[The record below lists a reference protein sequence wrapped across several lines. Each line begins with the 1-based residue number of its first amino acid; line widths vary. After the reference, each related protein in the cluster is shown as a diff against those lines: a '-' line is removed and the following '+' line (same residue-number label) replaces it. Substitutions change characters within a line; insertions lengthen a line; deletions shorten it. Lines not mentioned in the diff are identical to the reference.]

1 MSWTVRIDHIARV
14 EGHGGITV
22 ELEGDAIRRVEFDVF
37 EGLRLLEALVRGRS
51 YEDVP
56 QIVSRICA
64 ICSMAHA
71 ITCIRATEQAFGVVP
86 SRQTEI
92 LRDLAF
98 RGENIESHAL
108 HLFLLALP
116 DYLGFPSAPAMA
128 SARRDAV
135 QLGLRLK
142 RLGNT
147 IQELVGGRA
156 IHPVNCLVGGF
167 GKPPSVGALTDLRG
181 DLERGLVDCQAVID
195 MWASLEAVDFCQ
207 ADITFAALKSSSV
220 YGYYTGNELAVAS
233 DGKITTMPAADYVSL
248 TNERT
253 VPHSHAKH
261 SRFGDRSFMVGALA
275 RLAVNGAKL
284 GGRAQGAM
292 AELGLVVPSA
302 NPLDNN
308 KAQAVE
314 LQFDVEYALAVVDSL
329 LETGVEQEEP
339 VPIEVCEGTGVA
351 VTEAPRG
358 MLCYRLGFDGD
369 GRVTAADV
377 ITPTAMNA
385 ASVEESFAKAVS
397 QSPDKTTATITKK
410 LEMVARAYDPCISC
424 SVHVIRSES
433 CTR

>member
-1 MSWTVRIDHIARV
+1 VSWTIRIDHLARV

-37 EGLRLLEALVRGRS
+37 EGLRLLEGLIRGRS

-71 ITCIRATEQAFGVVP
+71 ITCIKATERAFGVVP

-98 RGENIESHAL
+98 RGESIESHAL

-116 DYLGFPSAPAMA
+116 DYLGYPSATKMA
-128 SARRDAV
+128 AARRDAV

-142 RLGNT
+142 KLGNT

-156 IHPVNCLVGGF
+156 IHPVNCLIGGF
-167 GKPPSVGALTDLRG
+167 GKPPSVEGLASLRG
-181 DLERGLVDCQAVID
+181 DLEQGLVDCQATID
-195 MWASLEAVDFCQ
+195 MWACLEPIDFCNT
-207 ADITFAALKSSSV
+207 DITFAALRSPSV
-220 YGYYTGNELAVAS
+220 YGYYTGDELAVTT
-233 DGKITTMPAADYVSL
+233 DGEIRAMPAGNYRAL
-248 TNERT
+248 TNECT
-253 VPHSHAKH
+253 VAHSHAKH
-261 SRFGDRSFMVGALA
+261 SRFADRPFMVGALA

-284 GGRAQGAM
+284 GGRAASAM
-292 AELGLVVPSA
+292 EQLGLVVPST

-308 KAQAVE
+308 KAQVVE
-314 LQFDVEYALAVVDSL
+314 LLFDVEYALGVVDGL
-329 LETGVEQEEP
+329 LETGVEQEEA
-339 VPIEVCEGTGVA
+339 VPIEVREGTGVA

-358 MLCYRLGFDGD
+358 MLCYGLGFDRD
-369 GRVTAADV
+369 GRITTADV

-385 ASVEESFAKAVS
+385 ASVEDSFAQVVS
-397 QSPDKTTATITKK
+397 QSPEKATAVITKK

-424 SVHVIRSES
+424 SVHVIRTEP
-433 CTR
+433 CR

>member
-1 MSWTVRIDHIARV
+1 VTRTIRIDHLARV

-22 ELEGDAIRRVEFDVF
+22 ELDRDTVHRVEFNVF
-37 EGLRLLEALVRGRS
+37 EGLRLLEGLVRGRS

-56 QIVSRICA
+56 QVVSRICA

-71 ITCIRATEQAFGVVP
+71 ITCIKATEQAFGVVP
-86 SRQTEI
+86 SRQTEL

-116 DYLGFPSAPAMA
+116 DYLGYPSATVMA
-128 SARRDAV
+128 STRRDAV

-142 RLGNT
+142 RLGNA
-147 IQELVGGRA
+147 IQELIGGRA
-156 IHPVNCLVGGF
+156 IHPVNCLIGGF
-167 GKPPSVGALTDLRG
+167 GKPPSIADLARLRG
-181 DLERGLVDCQAVID
+181 DLEQGMVDCQTAID
-195 MWASLEAVDFCQ
+195 IWATLDAVDFIQ
-207 ADITFAALKSSSV
+207 DDIAFAALRSSAE
-220 YGYYTGNELAVAS
+220 YGYYSGAAISVLA
-233 DGKITTMPAADYVSL
+233 DGQLTAVPAADYRSL

-261 SRFGDRSFMVGALA
+261 SRYVDRSFMVGALA
-275 RLAVNGAKL
+275 RLAINGGKL
-284 GGRAQGAM
+284 GGKAKTAL
-292 AELGLVVPSA
+292 AELDLMTPST

-314 LQFDVEYALAVVDSL
+314 LLFDVEYALDVVDRL
-329 LETGVEQEEP
+329 LETSPSQEDP
-339 VPIEVCEGTGVA
+339 VPVAVREGAGVA

-358 MLCYRLGFDGD
+358 LLCYQLGFDGD
-369 GRVTAADV
+369 GRITSADV

-385 ASVEESFAKAVS
+385 ASVEDSLAQAVA
-397 QSPDKTTATITKK
+397 QSPDKTTAILTQK

-424 SVHVIRSES
+424 SVHLVR
-433 CTR
+433 RRGAG